1 MRHRERL
8 LPPVWLFAVCLLVVP
23 AAVLVFLPISPVWGW
38 IVAATLYAAIAVGL
52 VVAAPVVA
60 VDDETLA
67 AGRARIPLAALGDPQ
82 GLDAAGSYAA
92 LHADWDARAYHSTVP
107 WARLLVR
114 IPVADPEDP
123 TTAWVLST
131 RRPEA
136 LVAAIRDARTD

>member
-1 MRHRERL
+1 VRHRERL

-82 GLDAAGSYAA
+82 VLDAAGSYAA

-114 IPVADPEDP
+114 VPVVDAEDP
-123 TTAWVLST
+123 TTAWVLSS
-131 RRPEA
+131 RRPEQLA
-136 LVAAIRDARTD
+136 AAIRAAQD